1 MSFSP
6 SHISN
11 GDDMVI
17 DVVRSEREVIVSVRG
32 EINNDTSP
40 QLVTAFKKVSEF
52 GRPKVILDL
61 SAVEKIDSTAVA
73 VIMHGLKSV
82 EEYGGA
88 LRLRG
93 VSPSLREVFEIVQ
106 GKSPGIGEE
115 APHKRSTM
123 ERLGHSVVCAARRA
137 VDFNHLAV
145 TSIYWTFAAPLTG
158 GGFRFQSAL
167 DQALLIGVNAL
178 PIVALI
184 SFLMGLI
191 MAMQSDY
198 QLRQFGASI
207 FIADLVG
214 VALTRE
220 IGPLMTAIIVAG
232 RSGSSIA
239 AEIGTMKV
247 TEEVDALHAMGFHP
261 VQFLVAPK
269 LLALCIMVPC
279 LTLFADVVGIFG
291 GFVFAITGLQIGY
304 AAYIEQTIN
313 ALFLSDVVSGIVKSF
328 VFAMIIGQ
336 VGSYMGFSVRGG
348 AEGVGKNTTASVVVS
363 IFLIVIADSF
373 FTWLFYSFG

>member
-1 MSFSP
+1 M
-6 SHISN
+6 N
-11 GDDMVI
+11 VDVI
-17 DVVRSEREVIVSVRG
+17 RSEREVIMSVSGEVVRS
-32 EINNDTSP
+32 TSP
-40 QLVTAFKKVSEF
+40 ELVDAFQKVVDYK
-52 GRPKVILDL
+52 RPKVILDL

-73 VIMHGLKSV
+73 VIMQCRECV
-82 EEYGGA
+82 EAYGGM

-93 VSPSLREVFEIVQ
+93 VSPSLREVFELVQ
-106 GKSPGIGEE
+106 DKPPGVGEE
-115 APHKRSTM
+115 EPYRRAIVEK
-123 ERLGHSVVCAARRA
+123 LGHAVRGAARRV
-137 VDFNHLAV
+137 VDFNHLAI
-145 TSIYWTFAAPLTG
+145 TSVYWTFAAPITG
-158 GGFRFQSAL
+158 RGFRFQSML
-167 DQALLIGVNAL
+167 DQASLIGVNAF

-184 SFLMGLI
+184 AFLMGLI

-207 FIADLVG
+207 FVADLVG

-220 IGPLMTAIIVAG
+220 IGPLMTAVIVAG

-247 TEEVDALHAMGFHP
+247 TEEVDALHAMGFNP

-279 LTLFADVVGIFG
+279 LTMFADIVGIFG
-291 GFVFAITGLQIGY
+291 GFVFAVTGLQIGY
-304 AAYIEQTIN
+304 AAYIDQTIN
-313 ALFLSDVVSGIVKSF
+313 ALFLSDVVSGILKSF

-336 VGSYMGFSVRGG
+336 VGSYMGFSVKGG
-348 AEGVGKNTTASVVVS
+348 AEGVGKNTTASVVAS

>member
-1 MSFSP
+1 M
-6 SHISN
+6 
-11 GDDMVI
+11 DI
-17 DVVRSEREVIVSVRG
+17 DVMRTEREVIVTVRG
-32 EINNDTSP
+32 DIESETSP
-40 QLVTAFKKVSEF
+40 RLVTMFKKASEYR
-52 GRPKVILDL
+52 RPKVILDL
-61 SAVEKIDSTAVA
+61 SAVGKIDSTAVA
-73 VIMHGLKSV
+73 VIMQGLQSV
-82 EEYGGA
+82 EAYGGS

-106 GKSPGIGEE
+106 GRSAGIGEK
-115 APHKRSTM
+115 PPLTR
-123 ERLGHSVVCAARRA
+123 SVVERFGHA
-137 VDFNHLAV
+137 VVGGIREVADFNHLAV
-145 TSIYWTFAAPLTG
+145 TSVYWTFAAPLTG
-158 GGFRFQSAL
+158 KGFRFQSVL
-167 DQALLIGVNAL
+167 DQAQIIGVNAL

-198 QLRQFGASI
+198 QLRMFGASI
-207 FIADLVG
+207 FVADLVG

-220 IGPLMTAIIVAG
+220 IGPLMTAVIVAG

-247 TEEVDALHAMGFHP
+247 TEEVDALQVMGFHP

-269 LLALCIMVPC
+269 LLALCIVVPC
-279 LTLFADVVGIFG
+279 LTLFADVIGIFG

-336 VGSYMGFSVRGG
+336 VGSYMGFSVKGG

-373 FTWLFYSFG
+373 FTWVFYSFG